1 MKASSKLDNGLRN
14 RWINYRSIDVLSDRQ
29 IVNSRQTDKIVKR
42 QISGRQM
49 DKLVDRWINQEV
61 DG

>member
-29 IVNSRQTDKIVKR
+29 IVNSRQTDKIVER